1 MTVYGEY
8 ARTSNLAAVG
18 VYMVTLIAAQAAQI
32 GESPHE
38 SCTRR
43 RYGLRETC
51 MHILMSVTCPFR
63 VSVREPKSPHVLIR
77 IEPADTDSLLLAGNF
92 WLKQW
97 AERNTE
103 EGANPEVG
111 KYIGIYF
118 LFGVG
123 SAALTATQT
132 LILWIFCS
140 IEVCADASRRKFGL

>member
-1 MTVYGEY
+1 MSPP
-8 ARTSNLAAVG
+8 TSPALDGDTDCVRLACIFSCLSLAPF
-18 VYMVTLIAAQAAQI
+18 
-32 GESPHE
+32 ESRSENQSH
-38 SCTRR
+38 
-43 RYGLRETC
+43 
-51 MHILMSVTCPFR
+51 
-63 VSVREPKSPHVLIR
+63 PHVLIR

-140 IEVCADASRRKFGL
+140 IEVCADASRRKCGL